1 MGGGGLSLVKGG
13 LEVQGA
19 KYSFT
24 PGSKILVINILNST
38 HYVKKNLN
46 TLVNFRFRRNTN

>member
-1 MGGGGLSLVKGG
+1 MGGGGSLVKGG